1 MKIGSPTYFE
11 DALQKIYK
19 NKKNQNPNYT
29 IQNEIKFNYEN
40 YYIYKDLV
48 ITGKIL
54 VNSKDINKNTW
65 RQHYDAIYS
74 ILCDSI
80 EQKIVQSAMVTVYFH
95 KYNMNINL
103 SIPDYYINLIMWYI
117 LVFSDTEIQPGHVV
131 FEKEFTKNSI
141 KKYIDKFLIDPKRKI
156 YTNMEL
162 CNIIDGLQ
170 TLFKDI
176 NNFTMY
182 LSNTMNNEDTV
193 FMMQKDQEFDDLM
206 HTYRYL
212 ESNNLAIDE
221 YKQETAKRTNR
232 IIEKF
237 KKDSKSILGFDHCH
251 TDAFRAGEGVNK
263 KQFTEYQVAIGYKP
277 NSEGNIQPKP
287 INRSFINGGLEDPI
301 DYFIE
306 SSAGRVAQILTKMNV
321 GESGNFAR
329 LLNLNNGDSHLHPD
343 PNYACDSKNYLKLTI
358 TDEAFLNK
366 YINRYYKL
374 NPEKGVEYLL
384 RPDPSNKDL
393 IGKTLYFRSPCT
405 CASAARG
412 EGICYRC
419 YGDQAYTN
427 NTINIG
433 RIASEILSSVLTQ
446 ILLSAK
452 HLLETVVESLNWCDE
467 FKNFFEIDGNTITI
481 SEELE
486 LKDWKI
492 LIDPDNIGI
501 DEDDIIASD
510 EDDEDS
516 AVSFNQYNEYITEF
530 EVQDLNGNTY
540 LITNEKAE
548 KLYISPDLNTIIR
561 KKAEPVDGKISINAE
576 ELKEITL
583 FLMNVQNNGLTK
595 TLNQLNRLLNNN
607 TILKNYDLH
616 SWAQAIIDTVIKG
629 GLSINGIHLEVL
641 MHNQIR
647 SADNIL
653 ERPQWEYPNEKY
665 ELVSLNKALTNNPS
679 VTISISYQ
687 KVSKLL
693 YNPLTFKKNKP
704 SFMDLFFMERPQKY
718 IRNLEESE
726 VYDLNDDGLIDPLMS
741 VEDNTKITGIT
752 NYNNNSQDNIASID
766 ENDDIND
773 DKSNDSSYSDI
784 VDEDEE

>member
-1 MKIGSPTYFE
+1 VKIGSPAYFE
-11 DALQKIYK
+11 NALQKIYNSNRNK
-19 NKKNQNPNYT
+19 NPQYRIST
-29 IQNEIKFNYEN
+29 EARFNYEN
-40 YYIYKDLV
+40 YYIYKDLL
-48 ITGKIL
+48 INGKIFIN
-54 VNSKDINKNTW
+54 VKDITKSTW

-74 ILCDSI
+74 ILCDGI
-80 EQKIVQSAMVTVYFH
+80 EQKIVQSAIVIVHFD
-95 KYNMNINL
+95 KYNISVNL
-103 SIPDYYINLIMWYI
+103 SIPDYYMNLIMWYI
-117 LVFSDTEIQPGHVV
+117 LVFSDTNIQPGHIV
-131 FEKEFTKNSI
+131 FEKEFTKNTI
-141 KKYIDKFLIDPKRKI
+141 KKYIDRFLIDPKRKI
-156 YTNMEL
+156 YSNMEL

-193 FMMQKDQEFDDLM
+193 FMMQKDPEFDDLM

-221 YKQETAKRTNR
+221 YKQETTKRTNR

-237 KKDSKSILGFDHCH
+237 KTDSKSLLGFDHCH

-329 LLNLNNGDSHLHPD
+329 LLNLNNGDAHLHPD
-343 PNYACDSKNYLKLTI
+343 HNYVCDSKNYLMLTI

-366 YINRYYKL
+366 YTNRYYKL
-374 NPEKGVEYLL
+374 DPERGVEYLL
-384 RPDPSNKDL
+384 TPESSKDL

-452 HLLETVVESLNWCDE
+452 HLLETAVESLNWCDE

-486 LKDWKI
+486 LKEWRM

-501 DEDDIIASD
+501 DEDDIAMSD

-530 EVQDLNGNTY
+530 EMQDVNGNTY

-548 KLYISPDLNTIIR
+548 KLYISPDLNSIIR

-641 MHNQIR
+641 MHDQIR
-647 SADNIL
+647 SVDNIL
-653 ERPQWEYPNEKY
+653 ERPQWEYPNEPY

-693 YNPLTFKKNKP
+693 YNPLTFRKNKP

-726 VYDLNDDGLIDPLMS
+726 VYDLNDDGLINPLIT
-741 VEDNTKITGIT
+741 VEDNTKITGV
-752 NYNNNSQDNIASID
+752 NNSNLMDAMSS
-766 ENDDIND
+766 NDDDND
-773 DKSNDSSYSDI
+773 EYNRNKSSESDSDI
-784 VDEDEE
+784 DEDE

>member
-1 MKIGSPTYFE
+1 MKIGSPAYFE
-11 DALQKIYK
+11 STLQKIYRANLGK
-19 NKKNQNPNYT
+19 NPGYKIPV
-29 IQNEIKFNYEN
+29 EPKFNYEN
-40 YYIYKDLV
+40 YYVYKNLV
-48 ITGKIL
+48 TTGRVFINVNDITR
-54 VNSKDINKNTW
+54 NTW
-65 RQHYDAIYS
+65 KQHYDAIYA
-74 ILCDSI
+74 ILCDGI
-80 EQKIVQSAMVTVYFH
+80 EQKIVQSAVVTVHFD

-103 SIPDYYINLIMWYI
+103 SIPDYYMNLMMWYI
-117 LVFSDTEIQPGHVV
+117 LVFSDTPIQPGHLV
-131 FEKEFTKNSI
+131 FEKEFTKNTI
-141 KKYIDKFLIDPKRKI
+141 KKYIDRYLIDPKRKV
-156 YTNMEL
+156 YTNIEL

-176 NNFTMY
+176 NNFSMY

-193 FMMQKDQEFDDLM
+193 FMMQKDEEFDDLM

-221 YKQETAKRTNR
+221 YKQETTKRTNR

-237 KKDSKSILGFDHCH
+237 KKDSKAVLGFDHCH

-329 LLNLNNGDSHLHPD
+329 LLNLNNGDAHLHPD
-343 PNYACDSKNYLKLTI
+343 PNYVCDSKNYLKLTI

-366 YINRYYKL
+366 YTNRYYKL
-374 NPEKGVEYLL
+374 DPDRGVEYLL
-384 RPDPSNKDL
+384 TPDNGKEL

-452 HLLETVVESLNWCDE
+452 HLLETAVESLNWCDE
-467 FKNFFEIDGNTITI
+467 FKNFFEVDGNTITI

-486 LKDWKI
+486 LKEWRM

-501 DEDDIIASD
+501 DEDDIAMED
-510 EDDEDS
+510 EDDDS
-516 AVSFNQYNEYITEF
+516 PVSFNQYNEYVTEF
-530 EVQDLNGNTY
+530 EMQDSNGNTY
-540 LITNEKAE
+540 PITNEKAE
-548 KLYISPDLNTIIR
+548 KLYISPDLNSIIR

-641 MHNQIR
+641 MHDQIR
-647 SADNIL
+647 AVDNIL
-653 ERPQWEYPNEKY
+653 ERPQWEYPNEPY

-693 YNPLTFKKNKP
+693 YNPLTFRKNKP

-718 IRNLEESE
+718 IRDLDESE
-726 VYDLNDDGLIDPLMS
+726 VYDLNDDGLINPLIA
-741 VEDNTKITGIT
+741 VEDNSKITGV
-752 NYNNNSQDNIASID
+752 NSNNFMDSLSS
-766 ENDDIND
+766 NDDDDND
-773 DKSNDSSYSDI
+773 EYSRTTKRTSESESE
-784 VDEDEE
+784 DEDEEE

>member
-1 MKIGSPTYFE
+1 MKIGSPAYFE
-11 DALQKIYK
+11 NALQKIY
-19 NKKNQNPNYT
+19 NSNRSRNPNYKIST
-29 IQNEIKFNYEN
+29 EARFNYEN
-40 YYIYKDLV
+40 YYVYKDLV
-48 ITGKIL
+48 ITGKIFI
-54 VNSKDINKNTW
+54 NAKDINKNTW
-65 RQHYDAIYS
+65 RQHYSAIYS
-74 ILCDSI
+74 ILCDGI
-80 EQKIVQSAMVTVYFH
+80 EQKIVQSAIVTVHFD

-103 SIPDYYINLIMWYI
+103 SIPDYYMNLMMWYI
-117 LVFSDTEIQPGHVV
+117 LVFSDTEIQPGHLV
-131 FEKEFTKNSI
+131 FEKEFTKNTI

-176 NNFTMY
+176 NNFSMY

-193 FMMQKDQEFDDLM
+193 FM
-206 HTYRYL
+206 
-212 ESNNLAIDE
+212 
-221 YKQETAKRTNR
+221 
-232 IIEKF
+232 
-237 KKDSKSILGFDHCH
+237 LGYDHCH

-329 LLNLNNGDSHLHPD
+329 LLNLNNGDAHLHPD
-343 PNYACDSKNYLKLTI
+343 PNYVCDSKNYLKLTI

-366 YINRYYKL
+366 YTNRYYKL
-374 NPEKGVEYLL
+374 DPERGVEYLL
-384 RPDPSNKDL
+384 TPESSKDL

-452 HLLETVVESLNWCDE
+452 HLLETAVESLNWCDE

-486 LKDWKI
+486 LKEWRM

-501 DEDDIIASD
+501 DEDDIAMSD

-530 EVQDLNGNTY
+530 EMQDVNGNTY

-548 KLYISPDLNTIIR
+548 KLYISPDLNSIIR

-641 MHNQIR
+641 MHDQIR
-647 SADNIL
+647 AVDNIL
-653 ERPQWEYPNEKY
+653 ERPQWEYPNEPY

-693 YNPLTFKKNKP
+693 YNPLTFRKNKP

-726 VYDLNDDGLIDPLMS
+726 VYDLNDDGLINPLIT
-741 VEDNTKITGIT
+741 VEDNTKITGV
-752 NYNNNSQDNIASID
+752 NSSNLMDAMSS
-766 ENDDIND
+766 NDDDNDEYNRNKSSESNFIFLIFDTSINFW
-773 DKSNDSSYSDI
+773 
-784 VDEDEE
+784 ELL

>member
-1 MKIGSPTYFE
+1 MKIGTPEFTLDKLQQIYNYQKANAPAYKVQSNSTYH
-11 DALQKIYK
+11 I
-19 NKKNQNPNYT
+19 
-29 IQNEIKFNYEN
+29 EN
-40 YYIYKDLV
+40 YWIYSDLV
-48 ITGKIL
+48 KNGYIMI
-54 VNSKDINKNTW
+54 NSKDITRANWNM
-65 RQHYDAIYS
+65 HYKSIYN
-74 ILCDSI
+74 ILTDTIEMPETQRMMITVHFDS
-80 EQKIVQSAMVTVYFH
+80 
-95 KYNMNINL
+95 YNVNVRL
-103 SIPDYYINLIMWYI
+103 SITDYYINLMMWYI
-117 LVFSDTEIQPGHVV
+117 LVFSDTEIKPGHVV
-131 FEKEFTKNSI
+131 FEREFTKNSI
-141 KKYIDKFLIDPKRKI
+141 KKYIDRFLIDPNRKRFSNI
-156 YTNMEL
+156 EL

-170 TLFKDI
+170 ILFKDI
-176 NNFTMY
+176 NNFSMY
-182 LSNTMNNEDTV
+182 LANTMNNEDTV
-193 FMMQKDQEFDDLM
+193 FMMQRDEEFDDLM
-206 HTYRYL
+206 HTYRFL

-221 YKQETAKRTNR
+221 YKQETTKRTNR

-237 KKDSKSILGFDHCH
+237 KKDSKSVLGYDHCH

-287 INRSFINGGLEDPI
+287 INRSFINGGLEEPI

-329 LLNLNNGDSHLHPD
+329 LLNLNNGDAHLYPD
-343 PNYACDSKNYLKLTI
+343 PNYVCDTKNYLRLTI
-358 TDEAFLNK
+358 TDETFLNK
-366 YINRYYKL
+366 YTNRYYKL
-374 NPEKGVEYLL
+374 DPEKGVEYLL
-384 RPDPSNKDL
+384 TPNSSKDL

-452 HLLETVVESLNWCDE
+452 HLLETAVESLNWCDK
-467 FKNFFEIDGNTITI
+467 FKEFFEVDGNTITI
-481 SEELE
+481 SEETD
-486 LKDWKI
+486 LKDWKM

-501 DEDDIIASD
+501 DEDDIAMSE
-510 EDDEDS
+510 EDDDDS

-530 EVQDLNGNTY
+530 EMQDINGNTY
-540 LITNEKAE
+540 QINNEKAE
-548 KLYISPDLNTIIR
+548 KLYISPDLNSIIR

-641 MHNQIR
+641 MHDQIR
-647 SADNIL
+647 AVDNIL
-653 ERPQWEYPNEKY
+653 ERPQWEYPNEPY

-693 YNPLTFKKNKP
+693 YNPLTFRKNKP
-704 SFMDLFFMERPQKY
+704 SFMDLFFMERPQIY

-726 VYDLNDDGLIDPLMS
+726 AIDLNDDGLINPLIA
-741 VEDNTKITGIT
+741 VEDNTKITGV
-752 NYNNNSQDNIASID
+752 NNSNLMDAMASS
-766 ENDDIND
+766 NDDDND
-773 DKSNDSSYSDI
+773 EYNRKISSESDSIEED
-784 VDEDEE
+784 DE

>member
-11 DALQKIYK
+11 NALQKIY
-19 NKKNQNPNYT
+19 NSNRSRNPNYKIST
-29 IQNEIKFNYEN
+29 EARFNYEN
-40 YYIYKDLV
+40 YYVYKDLV
-48 ITGKIL
+48 IAGKIFI
-54 VNSKDINKNTW
+54 NAKDINKNTW
-65 RQHYDAIYS
+65 RQHYSAIYS
-74 ILCDSI
+74 ILCDGI
-80 EQKIVQSAMVTVYFH
+80 EQKIVQSAIVTVHFD

-103 SIPDYYINLIMWYI
+103 SIPDYYMNLMMWYI
-117 LVFSDTEIQPGHVV
+117 LVFSDTEIQPGHLV
-131 FEKEFTKNSI
+131 FEKEFTKNTI

-156 YTNMEL
+156 YTNIEL

-176 NNFTMY
+176 NNFSMY

-193 FMMQKDQEFDDLM
+193 FMMQKDPEFDDLM
-206 HTYRYL
+206 HTYRFL

-221 YKQETAKRTNR
+221 YKQETTKRTNR
-232 IIEKF
+232 VIEKF
-237 KKDSKSILGFDHCH
+237 KKDSKAILGYDHCH

-287 INRSFINGGLEDPI
+287 INRSFINGGLEDPV

-329 LLNLNNGDSHLHPD
+329 LLNLNNGDAHLHPD
-343 PNYACDSKNYLKLTI
+343 PNYVCDTKNYLKLTI

-366 YINRYYKL
+366 YTNRYYKL
-374 NPEKGVEYLL
+374 DPERGVEYLL
-384 RPDPSNKDL
+384 TPESSKDL

-452 HLLETVVESLNWCDE
+452 HLLETAVESLNWCDE
-467 FKNFFEIDGNTITI
+467 FKNFFEVDGNTITI

-486 LKDWKI
+486 LKEWKM

-501 DEDDIIASD
+501 DEDDIAMSD

-516 AVSFNQYNEYITEF
+516 AVSFNQYNEYVTEF
-530 EVQDLNGNTY
+530 EMQDMNGNTY

-548 KLYISPDLNTIIR
+548 KLYISPDLNSIIR
-561 KKAEPVDGKISINAE
+561 KKAEPVDGKMSINAE

-641 MHNQIR
+641 MHDQIR
-647 SADNIL
+647 AVDNIL
-653 ERPQWEYPNEKY
+653 ERPQWEYPNEPY

-693 YNPLTFKKNKP
+693 YNPLTFRKNKP

-726 VYDLNDDGLIDPLMS
+726 VYDLNDDGLINPLIT
-741 VEDNTKITGIT
+741 VEDNTKITGV
-752 NYNNNSQDNIASID
+752 NNSNLMDAMSS
-766 ENDDIND
+766 NDDDND
-773 DKSNDSSYSDI
+773 DYNKTKQSSESDSDM
-784 VDEDEE
+784 DEDE

>member
-1 MKIGSPTYFE
+1 MKIGSPAYFE
-11 DALQKIYK
+11 NALQKIY
-19 NKKNQNPNYT
+19 NSNRSRNPNYKIST
-29 IQNEIKFNYEN
+29 EARFNYEN
-40 YYIYKDLV
+40 YYVYKDLV
-48 ITGKIL
+48 ITGKIFI
-54 VNSKDINKNTW
+54 NAKDINKNTW
-65 RQHYDAIYS
+65 RQHYSAIYS
-74 ILCDSI
+74 ILCDGI
-80 EQKIVQSAMVTVYFH
+80 EQKIVQSAIVTVHFD

-103 SIPDYYINLIMWYI
+103 SIPDYYMNLMMWYI
-117 LVFSDTEIQPGHVV
+117 LVFSNTEIQPGHLV
-131 FEKEFTKNSI
+131 FEKEFTKNTI

-156 YTNMEL
+156 YTNIEL

-176 NNFTMY
+176 NNFSMY

-193 FMMQKDQEFDDLM
+193 FMMQKDPEFDDLM
-206 HTYRYL
+206 HTYRFL

-221 YKQETAKRTNR
+221 YKQETTKRTNR
-232 IIEKF
+232 VIEKF
-237 KKDSKSILGFDHCH
+237 KKDSRAILGYDHCH

-329 LLNLNNGDSHLHPD
+329 LLNLNNGDAHLHPD
-343 PNYACDSKNYLKLTI
+343 PNYVCDTKNYLKLTI

-366 YINRYYKL
+366 YTNRYYKL
-374 NPEKGVEYLL
+374 DPERGVEYLL
-384 RPDPSNKDL
+384 TPESSKDL

-452 HLLETVVESLNWCDE
+452 HLLETAVESLNWCDE
-467 FKNFFEIDGNTITI
+467 FKNFFEVDGNTITI

-486 LKDWKI
+486 LKEWKM

-501 DEDDIIASD
+501 DEDDIAMSD

-516 AVSFNQYNEYITEF
+516 AVSFNQYNEYVTEF
-530 EVQDLNGNTY
+530 EMQDMNGNTY

-548 KLYISPDLNTIIR
+548 KLYISPDLNSIIR

-641 MHNQIR
+641 MHDQIR
-647 SADNIL
+647 AVDNIL
-653 ERPQWEYPNEKY
+653 ERPQWEYPNEPY

-693 YNPLTFKKNKP
+693 YNPLTFRKNKP

-726 VYDLNDDGLIDPLMS
+726 VYDLNDDGLINPLIT
-741 VEDNTKITGIT
+741 VEDNTKITGV
-752 NYNNNSQDNIASID
+752 NNSNLMDAMSS
-766 ENDDIND
+766 NDDDND
-773 DKSNDSSYSDI
+773 EYNKTKQSLESDSDM
-784 VDEDEE
+784 DEDE